1 MSSVGAGMIRPE
13 MEAACVEGELG
24 YIFESQRNV
33 MSKAKEIWKLSV
45 SEKLYGIQV
54 LSLLISDLR
63 PLSIHYHYRKSCLPR
78 FPTRRLSS

>member
-1 MSSVGAGMIRPE
+1 MASVGAGMIRPE

-45 SEKLYGIQV
+45 SDKLYGAQ
-54 LSLLISDLR
+54 LSSQFISDLLVLC
-63 PLSIHYHYRKSCLPR
+63 PFTLITEKVASQG
-78 FPTRRLSS
+78 F